1 MRYTWEDRKD
11 YLCHLVKEISDKH
24 GGDDI
29 VFLREY
35 VKELINEYRDSL
47 ETVIRAVEA
56 LKPRSRTIRIA
67 KDGTETIIDQ

>member
-1 MRYTWEDRKD
+1 MRYSWKGRRD
-11 YLCHLVKEISDKH
+11 YFCLLVKEVSDH
-24 GGDDI
+24 YGGDDI